1 MKKTEEKT
9 KEKEGIQIPALHKA
23 RGMSSMGL
31 NLQNSTVSKQIWMEN
46 ILRLADVSAEIN
58 QQSVSSAFLFR
69 TSSEPAISMQQSLLH
84 RTTSSLLVGFR
95 NTFYSFQRKLPV
107 GYYQLKKKINIYASS
122 SVGKLFFLSGV
133 LRFN

>member
-46 ILRLADVSAEIN
+46 ILRLADVSAEMPDK
-58 QQSVSSAFLFR
+58 
-69 TSSEPAISMQQSLLH
+69 PAVCQFCFPI
-84 RTTSSLLVGFR
+84 
-95 NTFYSFQRKLPV
+95 
-107 GYYQLKKKINIYASS
+107 
-122 SVGKLFFLSGV
+122 
-133 LRFN
+133 